1 MGQYRIRYH
10 YLDNPKDQPAWAQ
23 DPAVGLRLPPVE
35 ENQPA
40 LATMT
45 WQLHTY
51 GAGDVT
57 RPNVPA
63 WIEGPHAFGPDEH
76 RRLRSDR
83 LYLIRPD
90 QFVAASF
97 PCKAATSTRPSY
109 SWP

>member
-45 WQLHTY
+45 WQR
-51 GAGDVT
+51 GCAGGRGGSIRNCASLVWE
-57 RPNVPA
+57 RFVWGFLSARACSPA
-63 WIEGPHAFGPDEH
+63 
-76 RRLRSDR
+76 
-83 LYLIRPD
+83 
-90 QFVAASF
+90 
-97 PCKAATSTRPSY
+97 
-109 SWP
+109 